1 MIVYQLLLKHS
12 VKAEIIKIFEN
23 LEVKNIFIYILR
35 IRKTMVQFQQDANEN
50 DDLFPVFYSQKFLHL

>member
-1 MIVYQLLLKHS
+1 MIVHQLLLKHS

-35 IRKTMVQFQQDANEN
+35 IRKTMVQFQKKVNEN
-50 DDLFPVFYSQKFLHL
+50 DTI

>member
-1 MIVYQLLLKHS
+1 MIVHQLLLKHS

-35 IRKTMVQFQQDANEN
+35 IRKTMVQFQQKVNEN
-50 DDLFPVFYSQKFLHL
+50 DTI